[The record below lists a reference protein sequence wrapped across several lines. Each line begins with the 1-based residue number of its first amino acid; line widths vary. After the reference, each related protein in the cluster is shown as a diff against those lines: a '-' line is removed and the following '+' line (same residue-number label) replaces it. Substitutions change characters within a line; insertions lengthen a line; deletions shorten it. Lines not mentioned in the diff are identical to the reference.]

1 MILKVSV
8 YRFSSKLSLRVVV
21 QCSHGAEDLKQQYW
35 SSAALHSN
43 ASKALTPDSFCNLL
57 LLLTYWRT
65 EVTFAG
71 RLSCVL
77 PRCSAT
83 SCTGTV
89 RAPRAPISARLLEAR
104 SRSIAILLWARC
116 QSTEICFQIPGT
128 CCDSQ
133 RAQRHLLS
141 NQRH

>member
-8 YRFSSKLSLRVVV
+8 YGFSSKLTLGVVA
-21 QCSHGAEDLKQQYW
+21 QCCHGAQELEQQYW
-35 SSAALHSN
+35 SSAALHSD
-43 ASKALTPDSFCNLL
+43 ASKALIPNSSCNLL
-57 LLLTYWRT
+57 LPLSYRT
-65 EVTFAG
+65 AEVMFAG

-77 PRCSAT
+77 PRLSAA
-83 SCTGTV
+83 SCIGTI
-89 RAPRAPISARLLEAR
+89 RAPRALTSARLLEAC

-133 RAQRHLLS
+133 CAQRHLLG